1 MNTFAFKNTDYENAL
16 AGLDAEFPGIEK
28 NLLDKLFIEREIDTY
43 REKQNNKLCGGSILF
58 FLLHKRRMNIKEFL
72 AAEKFRLLVKIR
84 CRECRFRDVFVFFPP
99 PPTINDRERIEIE
112 KIDML
117 ISYIENEGLLN
128 A

>member
-16 AGLDAEFPGIEK
+16 AGLDAEFPGVEK
-28 NLLDKLFIEREIDTY
+28 DLLHKLFIEREIDTY

-84 CRECRFRDVFVFFPP
+84 SRFRDVFNFLPP
-99 PPTINDRERIEIE
+99 MINDKERIEIE

-117 ISYIENEGLLN
+117 ISYIENEGLLIV
-128 A
+128 